1 MDLLNKIFGITNLG
15 ISKKI
20 RQNFA
25 LYFPNA
31 KNIEWTSQK
40 DFAEAIFYDQD
51 IEKIVRF
58 DKNGNLIETRINIPP
73 LDVPEII
80 QKNLNPEFEIM
91 NCIAVHSNE
100 SVIYEL
106 IIRDKQLIR
115 YLATSDDKGKIS
127 TPELL

>member
-25 LYFPNA
+25 LHFPNA

-40 DFAEAIFYDQD
+40 DFAEAIFYDRD
-51 IEKIVRF
+51 IEKIARY
-58 DKNGNLIETRINIPP
+58 DKNGNLIETRINISP
-73 LDVPEII
+73 LNVPEII

-91 NCIAVHSNE
+91 NCIAVNSNE

-127 TPELL
+127 TPEPL